1 MLKQAKALVRKVL
14 KNIFGENLFII
25 YHFVQPCGND
35 KELIEEVEKEIM
47 QINEDLQ
54 ELKTSEYLSLQDDDD
69 GDETDEEA
77 LKLEEGWTIDF
88 VDVDDEDD
96 DTFHI
101 NLGTLVKRF

>member
-1 MLKQAKALVRKVL
+1 MKLFKQKQ
-14 KNIFGENLFII
+14 NIDEDDNVEIA
-25 YHFVQPCGND
+25 
-35 KELIEEVEKEIM
+35 EIEEVEKEIM

-101 NLGTLVKRF
+101 NLGKLVKRL

>member
-1 MLKQAKALVRKVL
+1 VKLFKQKQ
-14 KNIFGENLFII
+14 NIDEDDNVEIA
-25 YHFVQPCGND
+25 
-35 KELIEEVEKEIM
+35 EIEEVEKEIM

-101 NLGTLVKRF
+101 NLGKLVKRL

>member
-1 MLKQAKALVRKVL
+1 MKLFKQKQNIDEDDKVE
-14 KNIFGENLFII
+14 IAEI
-25 YHFVQPCGND
+25 Q
-35 KELIEEVEKEIM
+35 EVEKEIM

-77 LKLEEGWTIDF
+77 LKLEEGWTLDF
-88 VDVDDEDD
+88 VDVDDEDA

-101 NLGTLVKRF
+101 NLGKLVKCL

>member
-1 MLKQAKALVRKVL
+1 MKLFKQKQ
-14 KNIFGENLFII
+14 NI
-25 YHFVQPCGND
+25 D
-35 KELIEEVEKEIM
+35 KDDNVEIAEIEEVEKEIM

-69 GDETDEEA
+69 GNETDEEA

-88 VDVDDEDD
+88 VDVHDEDD

-101 NLGTLVKRF
+101 NLGKLVKRL